1 LFYFS
6 LRTFFY
12 ERIATCRIIMN
23 FVDCDDIEGIGEN
36 VYTMSDSSVLFD
48 GDGEHI
54 LSCLIKSSR
63 KKAAKKQDREDVSQ
77 VENTKKRKKSNSDA
91 NIQRK
96 KKKKKKGKKKRK
108 KLPSLFKAFKSAL
121 KKDTDLMFKFETI
134 ADNLQSQ
141 VNNLREKIN
150 KIRDERADKL
160 LNIFQG
166 FEERLNDV
174 NERLDDVE
182 DED

>member
-1 LFYFS
+1 
-6 LRTFFY
+6 
-12 ERIATCRIIMN
+12 
-23 FVDCDDIEGIGEN
+23 
-36 VYTMSDSSVLFD
+36 
-48 GDGEHI
+48 
-54 LSCLIKSSR
+54 
-63 KKAAKKQDREDVSQ
+63 
-77 VENTKKRKKSNSDA
+77 
-91 NIQRK
+91 
-96 KKKKKKGKKKRK
+96 
-108 KLPSLFKAFKSAL
+108 
-121 KKDTDLMFKFETI
+121 MFKFETI

>member
-1 LFYFS
+1 MFYFS

-77 VENTKKRKKSNSDA
+77 VENTKKRKKSNSA
-91 NIQRK
+91 PIFNARRRRRRK
-96 KKKKKKGKKKRK
+96 EKRRERNFH
-108 KLPSLFKAFKSAL
+108 LFL
-121 KKDTDLMFKFETI
+121 KRS
-134 ADNLQSQ
+134 NLLS
-141 VNNLREKIN
+141 RRIP
-150 KIRDERADKL
+150 I
-160 LNIFQG
+160 
-166 FEERLNDV
+166 
-174 NERLDDVE
+174 
-182 DED
+182 